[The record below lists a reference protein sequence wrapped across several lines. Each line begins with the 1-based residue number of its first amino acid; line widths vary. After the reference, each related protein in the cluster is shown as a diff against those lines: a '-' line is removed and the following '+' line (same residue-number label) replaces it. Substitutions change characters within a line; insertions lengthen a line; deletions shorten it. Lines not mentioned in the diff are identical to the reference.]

1 MVKKRVYIGEA
12 EGNTVY
18 YDYENNIPVSVKKSK
33 LLNNYKTK
41 KNWKYIG
48 FILGM
53 IFLVRGI
60 GFLVPEI
67 SFFNNRYTISTIIFL
82 ALLWVIECS
91 FFSVITYQV
100 LYKNVNLAQ
109 PTNKKILSKAINNNN
124 LWNIF
129 STKKVTVS
137 KKIGMA
143 ILIIVI
149 ILLTIGIFPMLYMIN
164 VQEGLLGNSIGGEI
178 IPLSL
183 LGFLP
188 YTSILLV
195 WINNPLRWLNI
206 VEKYQK
212 KKIMTGEKNEK

>member
-1 MVKKRVYIGEA
+1 MVRKRVYIGEA
-12 EGNTVY
+12 EENAIY
-18 YDYENNIPVSVKKSK
+18 YDYDNNVPLSVKKSK
-33 LLNNYKTK
+33 LLNTYKTRK
-41 KNWKYIG
+41 SWKYIG
-48 FILGM
+48 FILGT
-53 IFLVRGI
+53 IFLIRGI
-60 GFLVPEI
+60 GFLVPEV

-91 FFSVITYQV
+91 FFSVITYQA

-109 PTNKKILSKAINNNN
+109 PTNKKMLSKAINSNN

-143 ILIIVI
+143 ILIIAIV
-149 ILLTIGIFPMLYMIN
+149 LLTIGIFPMLYMIN
-164 VQEGLLGNSIGGEI
+164 VQGGLLGNNIGGEI

-188 YTSILLV
+188 YTSILLI

-206 VEKYQK
+206 VEKENNRRK
-212 KKIMTGEKNEK
+212 K